1 MKLLRILSNKFLVT
15 TAIFVVWM
23 MFFDQNDFF
32 SQKERMEELQDTKDN
47 IGYLNAEIAGME
59 KDYNALISDPKRLE
73 KYARE
78 HYRMKRDNED
88 LYVIEKK

>member
-23 MFFDQNDFF
+23 LFFDQNDFF
-32 SQKERMEELQDTKDN
+32 SQKERRQELQDTKDN
-47 IGYLNAEIAGME
+47 IEYLNAEINGME
-59 KDYNALISDPKRLE
+59 KDYNALVSDPKRLE

>member
-23 MFFDQNDFF
+23 LFFDQNDFF
-32 SQKERMEELQDTKDN
+32 SQKERRQELQDTKDN
-47 IGYLNAEIAGME
+47 IEYLNAEISGME
-59 KDYNALISDPKRLE
+59 KDYNALVSDPKKLE
-73 KYARE
+73 QYARE

>member
-23 MFFDQNDFF
+23 LFFDQNDFF
-32 SQKERMEELQDTKDN
+32 SQKERMQELQDTKDN
-47 IGYLNAEIAGME
+47 IEYLNAEITGME
-59 KDYNALISDPKRLE
+59 KDYNALVSDPRKLE